1 MLNKKR
7 HKFIFI
13 LRQSMRLE
21 IYIKIQLLLKHSF
34 QGKKHRFKLR
44 NQVIFRLSSTIQI
57 FRQLRTCRRRNPRC
71 VTYAVKGLPQYC
83 LT

>member
-21 IYIKIQLLLKHSF
+21 INIKIQLLLKHSF
-34 QGKKHRFKLR
+34 LGK
-44 NQVIFRLSSTIQI
+44 
-57 FRQLRTCRRRNPRC
+57 
-71 VTYAVKGLPQYC
+71 
-83 LT
+83 